1 MRAVDVDEGLTE
13 TQRQLREEAHRFAE
27 GVLRPAALELDDVPP
42 EQVIAP
48 ESTLWQVFAAAYRAG
63 YHLRSFP
70 PELGGVGLGPEES
83 WVVGE
88 ELGWGSSGLAISL
101 GVTAMPFRVAAMTG
115 HPDLMREVVEPF
127 LNDREGRYRG
137 CWCAT
142 EPNHGSDAILFSG
155 EHARADI
162 HFDCAAR
169 RDGDE
174 WVINGQK
181 SAWVSNG
188 TIATHALAFL
198 CVDPARGMAGTGIA
212 VIPLDLPGVSRGKPL
227 NKLGQRSLNQG
238 EIFFDNVRLPAHY
251 MIVEPGPG
259 VAPTDAILASAN
271 AGMSATFCGVARA
284 ALEEALGYAEQ
295 RVQGGVP
302 IAEHQLVQRK
312 LFELFTKVEAARSL
326 SRLAHRRL
334 ASGQPT
340 LHYSVAAK
348 VFCTQTA
355 FEVAS
360 DAVQIF
366 GGLGL
371 TKGTVVEML
380 LRDARASLI
389 EDGTNDVL
397 ALAGFRALRR
407 ASAGSGGPSGPLQ
420 GDEQP
425 YRP

>member
-1 MRAVDVDEGLTE
+1 MHAVDVDEGLSDA
-13 TQRQLREEAHRFAE
+13 QRQLREEAHRFAAE
-27 GVLRPAALELDDVPP
+27 VLRPAALELDDLPP
-42 EQVIAP
+42 DAVIAP
-48 ESTLWQVFAAAYRAG
+48 DSRLWDVFARAYRAG

-70 PELGGVGLGPEES
+70 RELGGAGLSPEES

-88 ELGWGSSGLAISL
+88 ELGWGSSGLSISL

-115 HPDLMREVVEPF
+115 RPDLMREIVEPF

-142 EPNHGSDAILFSG
+142 EPDHGSDAILFSG
-155 EHARADI
+155 DHARPDI
-162 HFDCAAR
+162 HFECAAR
-169 RDGDE
+169 KEGDE

-188 TIATHALAFL
+188 TIATHTLAFI
-198 CVDPARGMAGTGIA
+198 CVDPSRGMAGTGIA

-227 NKLGQRSLNQG
+227 NKLGQRALNQG
-238 EIFFDNVRLPAHY
+238 EIFFDNVRIPAHY
-251 MIVEPGPG
+251 MIVEPAGAG
-259 VAPTDAILASAN
+259 AAPTDAILAGAN
-271 AGMSATFCGVARA
+271 AGMSATFSGVARGA
-284 ALEEALGYAEQ
+284 FEEALRYAEQ

-302 IAEHQLVQRK
+302 IAEHQLVQRR
-312 LFELFTKVEAARSL
+312 LFEMFTRVEAARSL

-334 ASGQPT
+334 SSGQPT

-360 DAVQIF
+360 DAVQVF

-371 TKGTVVEML
+371 TKGTLVEML

-389 EDGTNDVL
+389 EDGANDVL

-407 ASAGSGGPSGPLQ
+407 WCGGG
-420 GDEQP
+420 
-425 YRP
+425 